1 MGPGLDG
8 CQCVN
13 GRDGRRVSNMC
24 SGIGERKMRIEAQ
37 CKRNGQ
43 PRLSL
48 ELLFVRAVSIC
59 LDRRARLIAVIPG
72 AIRGGLNGNDSEI
85 LDSGNFCGM

>member
-1 MGPGLDG
+1 M
-8 CQCVN
+8 N

-24 SGIGERKMRIEAQ
+24 SGIGEGELRIEAQ

-48 ELLFVRAVSIC
+48 NC
-59 LDRRARLIAVIPG
+59 LSFEPCPFALTRLIAVIPG